1 MWRRDIDRLHK
12 CVTEIIKTMKTLK
25 NYLIVLLGA
34 LVLCSCSTDKT
45 MIAKGV
51 NLNKYE
57 YASIVKGQ
65 TIHGT
70 ETDIEI
76 EPGIYDAIEATRLQM
91 VGERRIEDLT
101 KQEKEKLVL
110 VKYAATSIESKSTL
124 SVSFEDYMTGKTVA
138 SCRSS
143 NSFALTRQRDVDRAI
158 RKLAK
163 RINNIWGR

>member
-1 MWRRDIDRLHK
+1 
-12 CVTEIIKTMKTLK
+12 MKTLK
-25 NYLIVLLGA
+25 NFLIVLLGA

-138 SCRSS
+138 SGRSS
-143 NSFALTRQRDVDRAI
+143 NRFALTRQKDVDRAI
-158 RKLAK
+158 NKLAK
-163 RINNIWGR
+163 RIKGIWK

>member
-1 MWRRDIDRLHK
+1 MKINL
-12 CVTEIIKTMKTLK
+12 KT
-25 NYLIVLLGA
+25 YLIVLLGA
-34 LVLCSCSTDKT
+34 LILSSCSTDKT

-51 NLNKYE
+51 NLNKYQ

-91 VGERRIEDLT
+91 VGDRRIDDLT
-101 KQEKEKLVL
+101 RQEKEKLVL
-110 VKYAATSIESKSTL
+110 VKYAATSSERRSTL

-138 SCRSS
+138 SCRASS
-143 NSFALTRQRDVDRAI
+143 KSAWTRQKDVDRAI
-158 RKLAK
+158 SKLAG
-163 RINNIWGR
+163 RIASIWR

>member
-1 MWRRDIDRLHK
+1 
-12 CVTEIIKTMKTLK
+12 MKTNLK
-25 NYLIVLLGA
+25 FYLIVLLGVFI
-34 LVLCSCSTDKT
+34 LSSCSTDKT

-76 EPGIYDAIEATRLQM
+76 EPGIYEAIESTRLKM
-91 VGERRIEDLT
+91 VGERRVNDLT
-101 KQEKEKLVL
+101 TEEKEKIVL
-110 VKYAATSIESKSTL
+110 VKYAATSNEATSTL

-143 NSFALTRQRDVDRAI
+143 NRYALTRQRDVDRAI
-158 RKLAK
+158 RKIGG
-163 RINNIWGR
+163 RIKSIWR

>member
-1 MWRRDIDRLHK
+1 MKNL
-12 CVTEIIKTMKTLK
+12 KT
-25 NYLIVLLGA
+25 YLIILLGFFA
-34 LVLCSCSTDKT
+34 FTSCSTDKT

-51 NLNKYE
+51 DLNKYE

-76 EPGIYDAIEATRLQM
+76 EPGIYDAIESTRLKM
-91 VGERRIEDLT
+91 VGERRLTDLSG
-101 KQEKEKLVL
+101 QQKEQLVL
-110 VKYAATSIESKSTL
+110 VKYAATSNEAKSTF

-143 NSFALTRQRDVDRAI
+143 NRFAFTRQRDVDRAI
-158 RKLAK
+158 KKLAK
-163 RINNIWGR
+163 RIMKVWGK

>member
-1 MWRRDIDRLHK
+1 MKRL
-12 CVTEIIKTMKTLK
+12 KT
-25 NYLIVLLGA
+25 YLIILMGV
-34 LVLCSCSTDKT
+34 LVLSSCSTDKT

-51 NLNKYE
+51 NLKKYE

-76 EPGIYDAIEATRLQM
+76 EPGIYEAIESTRLKM
-91 VGERRIEDLT
+91 VGERRVNDLT
-101 KQEKEKLVL
+101 TEEKERIVL
-110 VKYAATSIESKSTL
+110 VKYAATSDEKTSTL

-158 RKLAK
+158 RKLAG
-163 RINNIWGR
+163 RIHSVWR

>member
-1 MWRRDIDRLHK
+1 MKINL
-12 CVTEIIKTMKTLK
+12 KT
-25 NYLIVLLGA
+25 YLIVLLGA
-34 LVLCSCSTDKT
+34 LVLSSCSTDKT

-57 YASIVKGQ
+57 YASLTQ
-65 TIHGT
+65 TRNSFGT
-70 ETDIEI
+70 VTDIEI

-91 VGERRIEDLT
+91 VGDRRIDDLT
-101 KQEKEKLVL
+101 SEQKGKLVL
-110 VKYAATSIESKSTL
+110 AKYSATSTQEQSVL

-143 NSFALTRQRDVDRAI
+143 NSGAWTRQRDVDKAI

-163 RINNIWGR
+163 RIRGIWN

>member
-1 MWRRDIDRLHK
+1 
-12 CVTEIIKTMKTLK
+12 MKTNLK
-25 NYLIVLLGA
+25 LCLIVLLGA
-34 LVLCSCSTDKT
+34 FVLSSCSTDKT

-51 NLNKYE
+51 NLHKYE

-76 EPGIYDAIEATRLQM
+76 EPGIYEAIESTRLQM
-91 VGERRIEDLT
+91 VGERRINDLT
-101 KQEKEKLVL
+101 TEQKEKIVL
-110 VKYAATSIESKSTL
+110 VKYAATSDEGKSTL

-158 RKLAK
+158 NKLAK
-163 RINNIWGR
+163 RIRSIWK

>member
-1 MWRRDIDRLHK
+1 
-12 CVTEIIKTMKTLK
+12 MKTNLR
-25 NYLIVLLGA
+25 NYLIILLGVFA
-34 LVLCSCSTDKT
+34 LNSCTTDKT

-76 EPGIYDAIEATRLQM
+76 EPGIYDAIESTRLQM
-91 VGERRIEDLT
+91 VGERRISDLLS
-101 KQEKEKLVL
+101 KQKETLVL
-110 VKYAATSIESKSTL
+110 VKYAATSSEEESTI

-143 NSFALTRQRDVDRAI
+143 NSFSLMRQKDVDKAI
-158 RKLAK
+158 RKLRD
-163 RINNIWGR
+163 RIIKVWGR

>member
-1 MWRRDIDRLHK
+1 
-12 CVTEIIKTMKTLK
+12 MKINLK
-25 NYLIVLLGA
+25 SYLIVLLGA
-34 LVLCSCSTDKT
+34 FVLSSCSTDKT

-76 EPGIYDAIEATRLQM
+76 EPGIYEAIESTRLKM
-91 VGERRIEDLT
+91 VGERRVNDLT
-101 KQEKEKLVL
+101 TEEKEKIVL
-110 VKYAATSIESKSTL
+110 VKYAATSNEATSTL

-143 NSFALTRQRDVDRAI
+143 NRYALTRQRDVDRVI
-158 RKLAK
+158 RKIGG
-163 RINNIWGR
+163 RIKSIWR

>member
-1 MWRRDIDRLHK
+1 
-12 CVTEIIKTMKTLK
+12 MKTLK
-25 NYLIVLLGA
+25 NFLIVLLGA
-34 LVLCSCSTDKT
+34 LVLNSCSTDKT

-143 NSFALTRQRDVDRAI
+143 NSFALTRQKDVDRAI